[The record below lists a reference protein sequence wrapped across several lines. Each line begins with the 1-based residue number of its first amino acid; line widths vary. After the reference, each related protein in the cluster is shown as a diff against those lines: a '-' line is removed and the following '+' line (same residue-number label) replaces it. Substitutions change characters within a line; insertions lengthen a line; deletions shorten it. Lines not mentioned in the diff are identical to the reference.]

1 MGWKGAMQSWYSWAG
16 TYTGTALSTLH
27 WFLIW
32 SPHNHVQ
39 FYYVPYFIVE
49 KTEAQ
54 RGCAICWKCQSW
66 DSNLRIPILKP
77 SYSHPSRLCLCH
89 TACMSLCSL
98 ITGPPGKPIEP
109 STCTLHC
116 ISVCLSLVEQAFKKL
131 FNRTVDISTNLYL
144 PTDKLAETE
153 FSLWVDFSQGLPE
166 VC

>member
-89 TACMSLCSL
+89 TACMSLCFL
-98 ITGPPGKPIEP
+98 TRDWTHTPALEGNHWTTREVPGA
-109 STCTLHC
+109 
-116 ISVCLSLVEQAFKKL
+116 AFL
-131 FNRTVDISTNLYL
+131 LLYL
-144 PTDKLAETE
+144 LGTVYHIGTGMIMDWKGRLGVWT
-153 FSLWVDFSQGLPE
+153 GL
-166 VC
+166 VKTTV